1 MAIAINGSGTITGIS
16 AGGLPDDTVDNGTMA
31 DDAIGVAKLSATGTA
46 SSSTYLRGDNSW
58 ATPTAGAL
66 TKVFS
71 TTLDDTSG
79 AIDIETAA
87 MFDGTYDNLLIQ
99 IPYCYNMSADD
110 ISIYMNI
117 KLSSYQESSNK
128 FHWQQHSS
136 TSNSVV
142 VDRHDST
149 SIIKCAESLG
159 NAANESWMMN
169 LYFSNPNSSDWYT
182 FFNWNLVGSKTDSAL
197 IWANGAGVC
206 TQADTQVQG
215 IRFRTSSGDFGN
227 IKIVGYGYNK

>member
-1 MAIAINGSGTITGIS
+1 MTIHFGDSTS
-16 AGGLPDDTVDNGTMA
+16 QT
-31 DDAIGVAKLSATGTA
+31 TA
-46 SSSTYLRGDNSW
+46 
-58 ATPTAGAL
+58 AAGAL

-79 AIDIETAA
+79 QIDIETAA

-99 IPYCYNMSADD
+99 IPYCYNMSSDD
-110 ISIYMNI
+110 IKIYMNI
-117 KLSSYQESSNK
+117 KLGGSYQESNNK

-182 FFNWNLVGSKTDSAL
+182 FFNWNLVGSKTDSAM